1 MKTRRFVAVG
11 AFVLIATWAAIAPE
25 AHAAGLYVDDRG
37 VRPLGRGGAFVAGA
51 DDLGAIWY
59 NPAGIVDAPS
69 SLLLDG
75 SYVHYTDTFTR
86 QAQTTSATG
95 TTYITNYPT
104 VSGTTPF
111 LPIPTI
117 AGSYRWGDNNQ
128 YAMAFGIYAPDAALL
143 SYPTAIGENGTV
155 GPAPQRYSLI
165 SLNGS
170 ILAVIGGWFSY
181 KPIDQIRV
189 GAGVQMLTGYF
200 KTTVDF
206 SACPPDHF
214 TCAQEDPSWD
224 ALSQLNAGPIFA
236 PSANAG
242 ATWVPD
248 HMVRIGVSGQAPF
261 VIDAPTTVNV
271 RLPSTVEFD
280 SASQQGT
287 SAHLHLELP
296 PILRAGVELR
306 PLDNDDL
313 RIEVAYVREF
323 WSVEQSLDIT
333 PDNIKLYNIT
343 GFPSPFGVNTISLP
357 RGMKDSNSFR
367 LGVEDK
373 VDIMTLKFLLRA
385 GVNYETSA
393 VPPSYVAPLTVDN
406 NKVIASIGGSII
418 VDKHLRLDGVLSH
431 TIQGDVYVNPR
442 DAAVPLINPV
452 KGNQVP
458 LDYVNGGTYH
468 ANTWILGGG
477 LEYRF

>member
-1 MKTRRFVAVG
+1 MKTRRFVA
-11 AFVLIATWAAIAPE
+11 AALAAAGTVAA
-25 AHAAGLYVDDRG
+25 AHRAQAAGLYVDDRG

-59 NPAGIVDAPS
+59 NPAGIVDTPS

-75 SYVHYTDTFTR
+75 SYVHYTDSFTR

-95 TTYITNYPT
+95 TTFVTNFPT
-104 VSGTTPF
+104 VNGTTPF

-117 AGSYRWGDNNQ
+117 AGSYRFGGENQ
-128 YAMAFGIYAPDAALL
+128 YAVAFGIYAPDAALL
-143 SYPTAIGENGTV
+143 SYPSAVSEGA
-155 GPAPQRYSLI
+155 APQRYSLI

-181 KPIDQIRV
+181 KPIEQIRLGV
-189 GAGVQMLTGYF
+189 GVQMLTGYF

-224 ALSQLNAGPIFA
+224 AFSALNAGPIFA
-236 PSANAG
+236 PSANIG

-248 HMVRIGVSGQAPF
+248 HLVRVGVSGQAPF

-271 RLPSTVEFD
+271 RLPTTVEFD
-280 SASQQGT
+280 NATQRGT

-296 PILRAGVELR
+296 PILRAGIEFR

-313 RIEVAYVREF
+313 RVELAYVREF

-333 PDNIKLYNIT
+333 PDDIKLYGIT

-367 LGVEDK
+367 LGAEYK
-373 VDIMTLKFLLRA
+373 IDIMTMKFLLRA

-393 VPPSYVAPLTVDN
+393 IPTAYVAPLTIDN
-406 NKVIASIGGSII
+406 DKVIASIGGSII
-418 VDKHLRLDGVLSH
+418 VSKHLRLDGVLSH
-431 TIQGDVYVNPR
+431 TIQGDVYVNPQS
-442 DAAVPLINPV
+442 AAVPLINPV
-452 KGNQVP
+452 KGNQVAQ
-458 LDYVNGGTYH
+458 DYVNGGTYH
-468 ANTWILGGG
+468 ANTWIIGGG

>member
-1 MKTRRFVAVG
+1 MKTPRFLTAGAVALAAVG
-11 AFVLIATWAAIAPE
+11 TVATSRE
-25 AHAAGLYVDDRG
+25 ARAAGLYVDDRG

-86 QAQTTSATG
+86 QAPSTSASG
-95 TTYITNYPT
+95 TTFVNNYPT

-117 AGSYRWGDNNQ
+117 AGSYRFGADKQ
-128 YAMAFGIYAPDAALL
+128 YAVALGIYAPDAALL
-143 SYPTAIGENGTV
+143 SYPEAISEGA
-155 GPAPQRYSLI
+155 APQRYSLI

-181 KPIDQIRV
+181 KPIEQIRL
-189 GAGVQMLTGYF
+189 GIGVQMLTGYF

-214 TCAQEDPSWD
+214 ACAQEDPSWD
-224 ALSQLNAGPIFA
+224 AFSALNAGPIFA

-242 ATWVPD
+242 ATFVPVRA
-248 HMVRIGVSGQAPF
+248 VRIGISGQAPF

-271 RLPSTVEFD
+271 RLPTTVEFD
-280 SASQQGT
+280 NASQRGT

-296 PILRAGVELR
+296 PILRVGVEIR

-313 RIEVAYVREF
+313 RVELAYVREF

-333 PDNIKLYNIT
+333 PDDIKLYGIT

-367 LGVEDK
+367 LGVEYALD
-373 VDIMTLKFLLRA
+373 VVTMKFLLRA

-393 VPPSYVAPLTVDN
+393 VPTAYVAPLTIDN
-406 NKVIASIGGSII
+406 NKVIASIGGSI
-418 VDKHLRLDGVLSH
+418 VVSKHLRLDGVLSH
-431 TIQGDVYVNPR
+431 TIQGDVFVNPAT
-442 DAAVPLINPV
+442 AAVPLINPV
-452 KGNQVP
+452 KGNQVAQ
-458 LDYVNGGTYH
+458 DYVNGGTYH
-468 ANTWILGGG
+468 ANTWVLGGG